1 MLHAAIQLL
10 LYALLA
16 GLSPV
21 AFAATIAVMPAGRLK
36 VLGFSTAF
44 VLAQYLT
51 CSLFV
56 IIGVAATSRNNHP
69 GLHASLELVL
79 AAFLV
84 WLARQIPRRRVA
96 SAETS
101 SPRTQAM
108 LARLGRLGFTTTA
121 LAGLLLGIGGPKR
134 LVLTALAATT
144 ITTSGLADSGEAALV
159 ILYGAVA
166 TVLVWGPALLFVL
179 LGDRS
184 VALMKRGQQE
194 AARRQPRVTVYALLV
209 LAGFL
214 VVDAIG
220 TLLVQG

>member
-1 MLHAAIQLL
+1 
-10 LYALLA
+10 
-16 GLSPV
+16 
-21 AFAATIAVMPAGRLK
+21 
-36 VLGFSTAF
+36 
-44 VLAQYLT
+44 
-51 CSLFV
+51 
-56 IIGVAATSRNNHP
+56 
-69 GLHASLELVL
+69 
-79 AAFLV
+79 
-84 WLARQIPRRRVA
+84 
-96 SAETS
+96 
-101 SPRTQAM
+101 M